1 MVIAQIALPLYR
13 AQKQLNQLI
22 SKILHICSV
31 IVLICVYQSMNATHI
46 VGGELYYSELS
57 PNNYKVTLIVYRDCG
72 PANTL
77 GTGFDE
83 NAAIGIY
90 NAGGELYQTL
100 ELSLFDAEVTVVPI
114 VLPNPC
120 FILPP
125 DLCIEKAK
133 YEGIFQLSPE
143 QLGLN
148 LVYQRCCRNNS
159 IVNIIN
165 PADTGMSLW
174 AHIPGS
180 QETTD
185 ANSSPIFD
193 YAPPVALCAGAEFYF
208 DHSATDPDGDSLVYE
223 FCTPK
228 LGGGPNNN
236 APQSDPSNPAPNP
249 PQPPPFSN
257 ISWGSGYSANDQID
271 SNPQF
276 AIDAQTGFI
285 TGTPTSVGRYAI
297 GICVKEYRNGV
308 LIGTEIR
315 DFQYNVTNC
324 DPNIISSV
332 PSQTNFCDG
341 LTVVISNVQTN
352 GSFFFWDFDV
362 PFIDSDTSIVLN
374 PTYTYADSGVYNI
387 MFIANKNWPCADT
400 VISTFHAFLPIEAAI
415 GTPQFECV
423 NGLRKFDFQA
433 ISNASDAATF
443 SWNFGAGSTPAT
455 SSLENPQNVQ
465 LNPNNAQNTVTLSIT
480 QFGCSDEA
488 QITINNPPDPVAGI
502 LPQESFCDGYTYQF
516 QNNAQ
521 NAVYYSWN
529 FGSVFQGDTSSLASP
544 EYTFQ
549 DTGHYTITL
558 IVSAEYTCPD
568 TAFMDFVIYG
578 LLNPQFAHPLPQ
590 CLQGN
595 SFDFSATGAST
606 PEAVYAWTFG
616 SNVNIASS
624 NIQSPQNISYS
635 VAAKYPISLTIS
647 ENGCT
652 ETYTDSVWVVT
663 NPALQ
668 FTLEPQEGCPPYA
681 AYFEGETISDTQVFY
696 EWQFGDGESST
707 LATPTHIYTQ
717 PGYYDVTVSNFT
729 NEGCVSNLTQT
740 FINSIYVYPLPTP
753 GFTVT
758 PQRVNILT
766 PDITV
771 ADSSLNA
778 ISCYYKMSDGG
789 ESNSCDFDY
798 SWLEA
803 GIQTI
808 TQYVT
813 NEFGCVASVSGT
825 VFIEGYL
832 FYAPN
837 TFTPDND
844 GVNDFWLPSSTGLTA
859 YEIKIFDRWG
869 EVVFESDNAEEP
881 WTGSV
886 KGGNYFAQNGVYNYV
901 VKFDDSLKYPHEFV
915 GHINVVR

>member
-1 MVIAQIALPLYR
+1 MI
-13 AQKQLNQLI
+13 
-22 SKILHICSV
+22 
-31 IVLICVYQSMNATHI
+31 LICLSQNLSATHI
-46 VGGELYYSELS
+46 VGGELYYTQLS
-57 PNNYKVTLIVYRDCG
+57 PNNYEVTLIVYRDCG

-83 NAAIGIY
+83 NAVIGIF
-90 NAGGELYQTL
+90 NSDGELYQTL
-100 ELSLFDAEVTVVPI
+100 ELSLFNAEVTEVPI
-114 VLPNPC
+114 ILPNPC

-125 DLCIEKAK
+125 DLCIEKSE
-133 YEGIFQLSPE
+133 YTGVFQLSPE
-143 QLGLN
+143 QFGLN

-165 PADTGMSLW
+165 PSDSGMSLS

-180 QETTD
+180 QETTSP
-185 ANSSPIFD
+185 NSSPIFD
-193 YAPPVALCAGAEFYF
+193 NAPPVALCAGAEFFF
-208 DHSATDPDGDSLVYE
+208 DHAATDPDGDSLVYE
-223 FCTPK
+223 LCPPK
-228 LGGGPNNN
+228 LGGGSNDT

-257 ISWGSGYSANDQID
+257 IGWETGYSTADQID
-271 SNPQF
+271 SNPQLS
-276 AIDAQTGFI
+276 INPQTGYI
-285 TGTPTSVGRYAI
+285 TGTPNTVGRYAI

-308 LIGTEIR
+308 LIGSEIR

-341 LTVVISNVQTN
+341 LTVVISSVQTN

-362 PFIDSDTSIVLN
+362 PALESDTSIILN

-387 MFIANKNWPCADT
+387 MFIANKGWPCADT
-400 VISTFHAFLPIEAAI
+400 VISTFHAFLPIDAEI
-415 GTPQFECV
+415 GPPEFECV
-423 NGLRKFDFQA
+423 NGARRFDFES
-433 ISNASDAATF
+433 ISNAANSAEF
-443 SWNFGAGSTPAT
+443 SWNFGTGSTPAT
-455 SSLENPQNVQ
+455 SSMENPQNVQ
-465 LNPNNAQNTVTLSIT
+465 LNPNNAQNTVTLNIT

-488 QITINNPPDPVAGI
+488 EITIDNLPDPIAGI
-502 LPQESFCDGYTYQF
+502 IPQESFCDGYTYQF

-521 NAVYYSWN
+521 NAEEYFWN
-529 FGSVFQGDTSSLASP
+529 FGTVFQGDTSSLAMP

-549 DTGHYTITL
+549 DTGQYTITL

-568 TAFMDFVIYG
+568 TATIDFTIYG
-578 LLNPQFAHPLPQ
+578 LLNPHFAHPLPQ
-590 CLQGN
+590 CLEGN
-595 SFDFSATGAST
+595 SFDFTATGAST
-606 PEAVYAWTFG
+606 PGAVYAWTFG
-616 SNVNIASS
+616 TNVNLASS
-624 NIQSPQNISYS
+624 NIQNPQNISYS
-635 VAAKYPISLTIS
+635 AAGKYPVSLTIS
-647 ENGCT
+647 ENGCI
-652 ETYTDSVWVVT
+652 ETYIDSVWVVT

-681 AYFEGETISDTQVFY
+681 ANFEGETVSDTQVFY

-707 LATPTHIYTQ
+707 LAKPTHIYTQ
-717 PGYYDVTVSNFT
+717 PGYYNVTVSNFT

-740 FINSIYVYPLPTP
+740 FTNSVYVYPLPTP
-753 GFTVT
+753 GFTIN

-766 PDITV
+766 PEVSI

-778 ISCYYKMSDGG
+778 ISCFYIMSDGG
-789 ESNSCDFDY
+789 ESNECDFDY

-813 NEFGCVASVSGT
+813 NEFGCVSSTSGT

-837 TFTPDND
+837 TFTPDGD
-844 GVNDFWLPSSTGLTA
+844 GVNDFWLPSSTGLTS
-859 YEIKIFDRWG
+859 YEIMVFDRWG
-869 EVVFESDNAEEP
+869 NIVFKSDNSKEP
-881 WTGSV
+881 WTGGV
-886 KGGNYFAQNGVYNYV
+886 RGGNYFAQNGVYNYV
-901 VKFDDSLKYPHEFV
+901 VKFSDSLQYPHEFV
-915 GHINVVR
+915 GHINLVR